1 MIGEPTTGY
10 DFSFKVETPIAIGRD
25 ALETI
30 PDIFNSQHI
39 HHPFWIIP
47 SEIVQQRAIKR
58 ILNRVY
64 AMNSDMMVSSITV
77 ISPSFTEAQLEQ
89 IADTI
94 RQGEHDCVVVCG
106 DSETIHKGK
115 LTTLM
120 AMRPSVE
127 VPVPIQKFLQEGGAA
142 STIPLIVIPCGES
155 DGSEFSGD
163 VRYNQRIYR
172 VPQTIPV
179 YAIGDGRLSKCTTPK
194 SVARSLCIALM
205 NMGTALLTDDNPM
218 MRATA
223 ESVLFYAHE
232 TLECL
237 LGPGLTG
244 LRWMDCTLS
253 ATAAIHAAGLCAQ
266 NRGDSIIMEF
276 SERLAIEG
284 LADHYQ
290 SAAALLPFV
299 FKLIHGLN
307 KQLYG
312 EMESMLQGMDPI
324 EFSKAWVALTE
335 PKETDRILQQLCGD
349 MHDLLIHPKHIRA
362 LEPLLSLFPVEGRW
376 R

>member
-10 DFSFKVETPIAIGRD
+10 DFSFKVETPITIGRD
-25 ALETI
+25 VLETI
-30 PDIFNSQHI
+30 PDIFNSLHI
-39 HHPFWIIP
+39 QHPFWIVP
-47 SEIVQQRAIKR
+47 AEIVQQRAIKR
-58 ILNRVY
+58 ILKRVY
-64 AMNSDMMVSSITV
+64 AMNSEMMISSITET
-77 ISPSFTEAQLEQ
+77 SPSSTESELEQ
-89 IADTI
+89 IAETI
-94 RQGEHDCVVVCG
+94 QRAGHDCVVVCG

-115 LTTLM
+115 LTTLI
-120 AMRPSVE
+120 AVRPSAE
-127 VPVPIQKFLQEGGAA
+127 VSVPIQKLLQGGITS
-142 STIPLIVIPCGES
+142 STIPLIIIPCGES
-155 DGSEFSGD
+155 DGTEFSGD
-163 VRYNQRIYR
+163 VRYNRTTYR

-223 ESVLFYAHE
+223 ETVLFHAHE
-232 TLECL
+232 TLEFL

-244 LRWMDCTLS
+244 HRWMDCTLS

-276 SERLAIEG
+276 SERLAIDG

-290 SAAALLPFV
+290 TAAALLPYV
-299 FKLIHGLN
+299 FTLIRRLN